1 MYLDAS
7 ASILSLNETE
17 AANFHLDH
25 YRQYISGVI
34 PNAMA
39 MLYMYLVF
47 NDSLLDIIS
56 YSMSTNGLQTIHF
69 AVKYHLTRALFNR
82 ILSPL
87 AEVSAIITKIEMTLL
102 VQNVRMT
109 KLQMMINSWI
119 HSHQIIH
126 QQRIL
131 HTVPLQNVNI
141 PSACIHAAMMDHV
154 RIWRS
159 EAIDSDLALARALTP
174 TRDANVDAGS
184 TQQDRTAAMRSF
196 SSSWSCCTV
205 RLRARLQNCGCRIGA
220 PIVFL
225 SEIQRI

>member
-39 MLYMYLVF
+39 MLYMYPVF
-47 NDSLLDIIS
+47 NDLLLDIIS

-131 HTVPLQNVNI
+131 HTVPLQNGTKTTVNI

-159 EAIDSDLALARALTP
+159 EAIDSDLDISQHTQGASPLAVPFINTTAGRAKIFAETAWNSVP
-174 TRDANVDAGS
+174 PVNPMAG
-184 TQQDRTAAMRSF
+184 
-196 SSSWSCCTV
+196 
-205 RLRARLQNCGCRIGA
+205 RAESNK
-220 PIVFL
+220 P
-225 SEIQRI
+225 